1 MLNKVSIG
9 ALVSAMVLMLGVF
22 GIDVPEEVSSN
33 MVAVVAGLVSI
44 FAYLGTAF
52 FVKESD
58 RKIKKLKTKF

>member
-9 ALVSAMVLMLGVF
+9 AVVSAMVLMLGVF
-22 GIDVPEEVSSN
+22 GIDIPEEVSSS
-33 MVAVVAGLVSI
+33 VIAVVAGLVSI

-52 FVKESD
+52 LVKESD